1 MIFFVSNAITFV
13 YYQNNRNYFL
23 GKIVSYFFIIKDKS
37 IVISFDILY
46 ILYNITLTWKLL
58 LTVNLFTRRD
68 TKTMNDWDIFF
79 TFILFILILC
89 LLACFVLCIIKS
101 NMITYRRPTGY
112 EQVWFVLLQNMKY
125 TRAFLK
131 KKSSADMLYLF
142 LKTELQ
148 MIELW
153 EVAKNHWLLTKTTCP
168 VIRIRLII
176 II

>member
-1 MIFFVSNAITFV
+1 MIFGWRHLVAISRNHITGDFFFVSNAITFV
-13 YYQNNRNYFL
+13 YYQNNRKFFL

-79 TFILFILILC
+79 SFILFILILC

-131 KKSSADMLYLF
+131 TKKIPPQICCIF
-142 LKTELQ
+142 FWK
-148 MIELW
+148 
-153 EVAKNHWLLTKTTCP
+153 
-168 VIRIRLII
+168 
-176 II
+176 